1 MRSRLKLFRAFGML
15 TLVAALA
22 VLAAGCGGGG
32 KKSSSG
38 GNAGSSG
45 KTYQQLKVI
54 WDAPDYMDPAL
65 AYTVAAW
72 QTNWYVYEG
81 LLGYKHV
88 SGSDGAT
95 LEPYLAESMP
105 KISADGTKL
114 SFKLRDG
121 LKYSDGTAVKA
132 SDFAASIERLFKV
145 DSPGVGFFG
154 VIKGVSGPNG
164 YATTK
169 KGHIS
174 GIVTNDSARTI
185 DITLDHP
192 EGDILYILSTQF
204 ASILPANTPASDQST
219 KGIPSTGPYMIQ
231 NYVPSRSFILVRN
244 PNYND
249 QIPTMPS
256 GNPDKVTGKIIT
268 DPVAAY
274 QQVVSNQSDYDFQV
288 VPNDRLP
295 EAQSKY
301 KDRLKFYTSPNTY
314 YYFLNNKLPPFNN
327 LKARQAV
334 EYAID
339 RNAIISGV
347 YGGLGRPTQNFLPPD
362 YPQYKKLSAWT
373 FDIAKAKQLVQ
384 QSGTAGASVDVYG
397 PNEDPSKA
405 STEYLASQLVQ
416 DRLQAEAA
424 LAEPPGLLHDDRKP
438 GDEGPGGLH
447 RLVPGLPAPDRLVRR
462 AAERRPDHADP
473 QQQPRQCGRPVREQ
487 GDQRTE
493 EDHRAHAAGRRP
505 LGERRQGSDGHVRD
519 HGPIHEPVP
528 DRLLQHQAM
537 DLSCYV
543 VPCALTMGLRSQL
556 PEVRG
561 TSGEGADRRRS
572 PSGSVSGR

>member
-72 QTNWYVYEG
+72 QINWYVYEG

-105 KISADGTKL
+105 KVSADGTKL

-231 NYVPSRSFILVRN
+231 NYVPSRSFTIVRN

-274 QQVVSNQSDYDFQV
+274 QQVVTNQSDYDFQV

-334 EYAID
+334 NYAID

-362 YPQYKKLSAWT
+362 YPQYKKLSAFT

-405 STEYLASQLVQ
+405 STEYLASQLSKIGYKPKLHLLSHQVYFTTIGNQATKAQAGFTDWYQ
-416 DRLQAEAA
+416 DYPHPIDWFDVLLNGDRITQTHNNNPGNVDVASVNKEINA
-424 LAEPPGLLHDDRKP
+424 LKKITELTPEVDARWAKVDKDLMVTYATS
-438 GDEGPGGLH
+438 
-447 RLVPGLPAPDRLVRR
+447 VPYMNRSQTDFFSTR
-462 AAERRPDHADP
+462 
-473 QQQPRQCGRPVREQ
+473 
-487 GDQRTE
+487 
-493 EDHRAHAAGRRP
+493 
-505 LGERRQGSDGHVRD
+505 
-519 HGPIHEPVP
+519 
-528 DRLLQHQAM
+528 M
-537 DLSCYV
+537 DLSCYSFHV
-543 VPCALTMGLRSQL
+543 LGQWDWGISCQK
-556 PEVRG
+556 
-561 TSGEGADRRRS
+561 
-572 PSGSVSGR
+572 